1 MGTSMPKINLIQSV
15 SSLYIIKNIFSL
27 LSEKKKLK
35 LINYNKNYHKKLDID
50 INDFKRVSGK
60 HLIVEKNGK
69 GKEYDNENRLLFE
82 GEYFKQKKNGK
93 GKEYDTEGRLIFE
106 GEYSNGEKKEKE
118 NNFITMVH

>member
-35 LINYNKNYHKKLDID
+35 LINYNKNYQKKLDID
-50 INDFKRVSGK
+50 INDFKRVSEK

-69 GKEYDNENRLLFE
+69 
-82 GEYFKQKKNGK
+82 
-93 GKEYDTEGRLIFE
+93 
-106 GEYSNGEKKEKE
+106 
-118 NNFITMVH
+118 